1 MMFISHCSN
10 TITMIGNPSLIQ
22 ELETAKILHEL
33 SQQNHGAQPLISPYQ
48 SRTPKQT
55 MISRK
60 RKLSSANL
68 VDVHTIS
75 PTLSSVTSGRPVSPS
90 TSETDFSIPQIGNLQ
105 GMTNFKLPF
114 ASGNMITVTP
124 LAPPPRLR
132 RFPVNSPIALSGSE
146 GNVHS
151 SSAPGQV
158 PSSSVAMNK
167 HQDSFSK
174 NMLLQILSN
183 QMINS
188 SQVPA
193 CLPLGTEP
201 SFNSNNVPFL
211 ALNRNNM
218 NMGPTMC
225 VPVGNSPTIEIP
237 QLKTSTKSVSKKRKT
252 CRMDGCEDEA
262 ARRTPYCSKHCG
274 PRKCEHEGC
283 TKCAQGR
290 TRFCIGHGGGRRC
303 QHEGCTKGARDRHF
317 CAFHGGGRRCNV
329 KDCTKL
335 AVGKGFTCTAHG
347 GGRRCQ
353 HEKCSKSAQSSSNF
367 CVRHGGGRKC
377 KLPTCSRVARGKL
390 GLCMSHASQQEKL
403 I

>member
-1 MMFISHCSN
+1 
-10 TITMIGNPSLIQ
+10 MIGNPSLIQ
-22 ELETAKILHEL
+22 ELETAKILQEL
-33 SQQNHGAQPLISPYQ
+33 SQQNHGAKPKISAYHSQP
-48 SRTPKQT
+48 PKQI

-60 RKLSSANL
+60 RKLSGANL
-68 VDVHTIS
+68 DVHTVS
-75 PTLSSVTSGRPVSPS
+75 PTLSSVTTGRPVSPS
-90 TSETDFSIPQIGNLQ
+90 TSETDFSIPQMEGIGNLQ
-105 GMTNFKLPF
+105 GVTNFKLPSP
-114 ASGNMITVTP
+114 SGNMITVTP

-132 RFPVNSPIALSGSE
+132 RFPVNSPIALSESKGD
-146 GNVHS
+146 VHS
-151 SSAPGQV
+151 SYTPRQV
-158 PSSSVAMNK
+158 PSSSVDMNK
-167 HQDSFSK
+167 QPDDFSR

-188 SQVPA
+188 SQVPL
-193 CLPLGTEP
+193 CLPLGTNP
-201 SFNSNNVPFL
+201 TFNNMSIPVLP
-211 ALNRNNM
+211 LNRSNM
-218 NMGPTMC
+218 NLDATTC
-225 VPVGNSPTIEIP
+225 VPVGRSPTIDIP
-237 QLKTSTKSVSKKRKT
+237 KLKTSSKTANKKRKT
-252 CRMDGCEDEA
+252 CRMDGCGEEA
-262 ARRTPYCSKHCG
+262 ARRTPYCSRHCG

-353 HEKCSKSAQSSSNF
+353 HEKCTKSAQSSSNF

-377 KLPTCSRVARGKL
+377 KLPNCTRVARGKL

-403 I
+403 VE